1 MATKKEIGFWASQ
14 KRQEGIV
21 SWILYII
28 AWVGALIFVI
38 PLVWMI
44 VTSLKTPDDIFTIPP
59 KWIPIS
65 EVSLNYSPQ
74 IRAQKSG
81 KVVMTKGEE
90 GVEILTVDNFS
101 HSIPPVAKL
110 EVKNK
115 QNIEKGQVLAVM
127 PSEGIVRVAST
138 VGLKDKSVMLK
149 VVDEKTGETI
159 KAFNMPVGAQL
170 LVKEGEKVRV
180 GQKIAHIGP
189 QWQNYVRAWAP
200 EALDETFNKY
210 LLNTIIITVLGIIG
224 VILSSTFVAYGFA
237 RFRFPGRDTLFL
249 VMMSTMMIPMQVTM
263 IPTFILFKYVG
274 WIDTFLPL
282 IVPTFFGGGA
292 FNIFLMRQFFMTIP
306 YELDDAAKIDGCNYF
321 QIFYIILLPL
331 VKPALAT
338 VAIFGFVYNWND
350 FLNPL
355 IYLNSSSNY
364 TLALG
369 LQTFTTMYG
378 TDYNLMMAA
387 STIVL
392 LPILIVFFFGQRYFI
407 EGVATSGL
415 KG

>member
-1 MATKKEIGFWASQ
+1 MGETKKHSFWESK
-14 KRQEGIV
+14 KRLNFITNG
-21 SWILYII
+21 ILYII
-28 AWVGALIFVI
+28 AWLGAIIFVI

-44 VTSLKTPDDIFTIPP
+44 VTSLKTPEEIFTIPP
-59 KWIPIS
+59 KWIPVTTITLDYDVDIKAQQEGVVKLSKREDGSRIIS
-65 EVSLNYSPQ
+65 IGTFHHVIPESAT
-74 IRAQKSG
+74 I
-81 KVVMTKGEE
+81 KVKKNEKISKGEIIATMPKQ
-90 GVEILTVDNFS
+90 GIVKIITQNDKPKTLQVVDDNGS
-101 HSIPPVAKL
+101 LIKQYQLPENIKL
-110 EVKNK
+110 FVKNGDVVTPGTK
-115 QNIEKGQVLAVM
+115 LA
-127 PSEGIVRVAST
+127 RV
-138 VGLKDKSVMLK
+138 
-149 VVDEKTGETI
+149 
-159 KAFNMPVGAQL
+159 N
-170 LVKEGEKVRV
+170 
-180 GQKIAHIGP
+180 P
-189 QWQNYVRAWAP
+189 QWQNYVKAWAP
-200 EALDETFNKY
+200 EALDETFNRY
-210 LLNTIIITVLGIIG
+210 LLNTIIITVFGLLG
-224 VILSSTFVAYGFA
+224 VLLSSTLVAYAFA
-237 RFRFPGRDTLFL
+237 RFRFPGRDVLF
-249 VMMSTMMIPMQVTM
+249 MIMISTMMIPVQVTM
-263 IPTFILFKYVG
+263 IPMFILFKYLG
-274 WIDTFLPL
+274 WIDTFAPL

-321 QIFYIILLPL
+321 QIFSIILLPL

-355 IYLNSSSNY
+355 IYLNSTSNY

-378 TDYNLMMAA
+378 TEYNLMMAA